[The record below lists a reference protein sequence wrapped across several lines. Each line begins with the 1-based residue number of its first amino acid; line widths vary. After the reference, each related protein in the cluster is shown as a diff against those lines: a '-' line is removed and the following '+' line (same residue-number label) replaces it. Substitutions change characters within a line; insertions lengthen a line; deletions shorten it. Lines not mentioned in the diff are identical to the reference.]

1 MAEKHGTKK
10 VSMSMIIDYFFQQCG
25 FPTSDWN
32 FCDALFV
39 RYFTKVAESLYVGKA
54 FSTHAAWCDYFAA
67 QTIVSLQIL
76 LNVSLFSDIYSF
88 LSCVCLIERDALVQ
102 LVVDVYSDC
111 DDGCSITLGRCRML
125 IDNVLDLKGGNC
137 QQ

>member
-1 MAEKHGTKK
+1 M
-10 VSMSMIIDYFFQQCG
+10 SMSMIIDYFFVQCG

-54 FSTHAAWCDYFAA
+54 FSTHAAWYDFL
-67 QTIVSLQIL
+67 TDTNDLSELV
-76 LNVSLFSDIYSF
+76 LFLAYSF
-88 LSCVCLIERDALVQ
+88 LCCICLIDRNAMVQ

-111 DDGCSITLGRCRML
+111 DDGTSITLGRCRML
-125 IDNVLDLKGGNC
+125 IENLLDLKGGDC
-137 QQ
+137 QR